1 MKRWGTIFLLIGI
14 GIFFLF
20 GGAGAIAFLLS
31 PEVPLI
37 VKVAV
42 FSVGLGILLLT
53 IDAARETWG
62 KKDKY
67 EGIER

>member
-14 GIFFLF
+14 GIFLLF
-20 GGAGAIAFLLS
+20 GGAGAVAFLLS
-31 PEVPLI
+31 PEVPLA

-42 FSVGLGILLLT
+42 FSVGFGILLLT

-67 EGIER
+67 GGVER

>member
-1 MKRWGTIFLLIGI
+1 MKRWGTIFLLVGI
-14 GIFFLF
+14 GIFLLF
-20 GGAGAIAFLLS
+20 GGAAAIAFLIS

-42 FSVGLGILLLT
+42 FSVSVGILLLT
-53 IDAARETWG
+53 LDAARETWG

-67 EGIER
+67 ERIER

>member
-14 GIFFLF
+14 GIFLLF

-31 PEVPLI
+31 PAVPLI

-42 FSVGLGILLLT
+42 GSVGIGILLLT
-53 IDAARETWG
+53 LDAARETLG